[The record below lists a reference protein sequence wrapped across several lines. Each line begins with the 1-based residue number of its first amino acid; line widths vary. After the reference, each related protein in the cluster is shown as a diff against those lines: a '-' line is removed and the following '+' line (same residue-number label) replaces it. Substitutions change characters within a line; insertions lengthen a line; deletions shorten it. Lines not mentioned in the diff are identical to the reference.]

1 MGVFNCNTHAT
12 TTLQK
17 SFIDIISCVV
27 VASATNLVDHD
38 PFFTAKVHSLLD
50 WESPH
55 HILIDVDDLVLLENL
70 GLWQDRLVSH
80 IDGVAVDGEVPVL
93 EDWLSDQDL
102 DELVDVSHLLVWVDT
117 TDGEAVTHS
126 WASPDTV
133 RHSINT
139 AVFGWKMDHVFAVFD
154 DDQRL
159 IQIFDLLVVDRLHV
173 LGHTDL
179 LVVVDELLVY
189 GVCVIVDITDLIG
202 TLVTPVSDDR

>member
-12 TTLQK
+12 AALQK

-38 PFFTAKVHSLLD
+38 PFFTTKVHGLLD
-50 WESPH
+50 WKSSH
-55 HILIDVDDLVLLENL
+55 HILIDVDDLVLLEDL
-70 GLWQDRLVSH
+70 RLWQDCLVGH
-80 IDGVAVDGEVPVL
+80 VNWVAIDGEVPVL
-93 EDWLSDQDL
+93 EDWLPDQDL
-102 DELVDVSHLLVWVDT
+102 DQFVDVSHLLVRVDT
-117 TDGEAVTHS
+117 ADGEAVTHS
-126 WASPDTV
+126 WASSDTV

-139 AVFGWKMDHVFAVFD
+139 AVFWWKMDHVFTVFD

-173 LGHTDL
+173 LGYTDL

-189 GVCVIVDITDLIG
+189 GIGVVVDITDLIG